1 MSMSRDVNPTLMTVP
16 PRLKRATRP
25 PRGVSPLITDLERA
39 AAEGDTDTE
48 AFWERVERTGT
59 PIVGERDD
67 QGRRTATFLW
77 RGGDEL
83 ADVILT
89 ADRIAAADSYE
100 RNRMERIPGT
110 DVWHLTYLMRS
121 DWRAS
126 YSVAP
131 VPADGTPAPENALS
145 ATTRTRR
152 ERALALSDPE
162 DRPAVARWFDALAHA
177 RPDPRAREA
186 LDAHHSVVSLPEAPP
201 ELRHDPDAPRGTL
214 TRHTLASE
222 RLGNTRDVW
231 IHRPAREPVDGTWT
245 VAILLDGRT
254 WHDLP
259 LAPLLDG
266 LIADGTLPPMLTVMV
281 DSLDQ
286 ATRTRELACHDLFVD
301 FLDTELL
308 PWLGEL
314 HPVTGD
320 PGRTLI
326 AGQSLGGLTALYA
339 ALRRP
344 GRFGRVLSQSGSYW
358 WPNPAVTG
366 GETER
371 TVRLVREADA
381 LPERVHLSAGL
392 HEWALLGANGR
403 VHEALIERGRE
414 LGLPGDFADFTE
426 YNGGHDKACW
436 RADLPHGLIALT
448 EDHAR

>member
-1 MSMSRDVNPTLMTVP
+1 MRCEPDPHDRPAPSQARHPSSAR
-16 PRLKRATRP
+16 RLAAHHRP
-25 PRGVSPLITDLERA
+25 
-39 AAEGDTDTE
+39 
-48 AFWERVERTGT
+48 RTGRRRGGHGHRGLLGT
-59 PIVGERDD
+59 GRTDRHTD
-67 QGRRTATFLW
+67 RRRTRRPGPTHRHLP
-77 RGGDEL
+77 L
-83 ADVILT
+83 ARRRRARRRHPHRRPDRRRRLLRAQPHG
-89 ADRIAAADSYE
+89 ADPR
-100 RNRMERIPGT
+100 
-110 DVWHLTYLMRS
+110 H
-121 DWRAS
+121 
-126 YSVAP
+126 
-131 VPADGTPAPENALS
+131 PADGTPAPENALS

-201 ELRHDPDAPRGTL
+201 RLRHDPDAPRGTL
-214 TRHTLASE
+214 TRRTLASE

-314 HPVTGD
+314 HPVTDD

-403 VHEALIERGRE
+403 VHEALLERGRE
-414 LGLPGDFADFTE
+414 LGLPGDFAGFTE

>member
-1 MSMSRDVNPTLMTVP
+1 ALV
-16 PRLKRATRP
+16 
-25 PRGVSPLITDLERA
+25 
-39 AAEGDTDTE
+39 
-48 AFWERVERTGT
+48 T
-59 PIVGERDD
+59 P
-67 QGRRTATFLW
+67 
-77 RGGDEL
+77 
-83 ADVILT
+83 
-89 ADRIAAADSYE
+89 
-100 RNRMERIPGT
+100 
-110 DVWHLTYLMRS
+110 
-121 DWRAS
+121 
-126 YSVAP
+126 
-131 VPADGTPAPENALS
+131 
-145 ATTRTRR
+145 
-152 ERALALSDPE
+152 
-162 DRPAVARWFDALAHA
+162 
-177 RPDPRAREA
+177 
-186 LDAHHSVVSLPEAPP
+186 HSVVSLPEAPP
-201 ELRHDPDAPRGTL
+201 RLRHAPDAPRGTL

-286 ATRTRELACHDLFVD
+286 ATRTRELACHDPFVD
-301 FLDTELL
+301 FLDTELP

-414 LGLPGDFADFTE
+414 LGLPGDFANFTE

-436 RADLPHGLIALT
+436 RVDLPHGLIALT